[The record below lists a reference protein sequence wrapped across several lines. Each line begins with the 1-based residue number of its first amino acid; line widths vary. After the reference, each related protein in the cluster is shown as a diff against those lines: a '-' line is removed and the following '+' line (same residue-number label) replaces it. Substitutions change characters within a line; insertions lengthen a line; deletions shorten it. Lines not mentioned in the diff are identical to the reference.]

1 MLSESDILT
10 ALRDC
15 FDPEVK
21 LNLVDLGL
29 IYSVATGPDPDSTP
43 AWPRQW
49 VKVTMTLTTPQCPA
63 SGLIFEQVHNRLAGI
78 PDIGKVDVDLVWEPK
93 WTPHRIS
100 EAGRRQLGIEGL
112 LHLLCEN
119 PMQLLPLG
127 VEIVQSDLHLAEE
140 PLHVVEV
147 AGKRPPPGAQRFL
160 LIEERQGCT
169 GGSRHGSGAAPARE
183 QQKAACDQGSGR
195 GKPNPIHGFIL

>member
-1 MLSESDILT
+1 MLTEADILT

-29 IYSVATGPDPDSTP
+29 IYGVETGPDPHSTP

-49 VKVTMTLTTPQCPA
+49 VKVTMTLTTQQCPA

-78 PDIGKVDVDLVWEPK
+78 PDISKVNVNLVWEPK

-100 EAGRRQLGIEGL
+100 EAGRRQLGI
-112 LHLLCEN
+112 
-119 PMQLLPLG
+119 
-127 VEIVQSDLHLAEE
+127 
-140 PLHVVEV
+140 
-147 AGKRPPPGAQRFL
+147 
-160 LIEERQGCT
+160 
-169 GGSRHGSGAAPARE
+169 
-183 QQKAACDQGSGR
+183 
-195 GKPNPIHGFIL
+195 

>member
-1 MLSESDILT
+1 MLSEDDIRT

-29 IYSVATGPDPDSTP
+29 IYAIATGPDLNSTP

-49 VKVTMTLTTPQCPA
+49 VKITMTLTTQACPA

-78 PDIGKVDVDLVWEPK
+78 PDISKVEVDLVWEPK

-100 EAGRRQLGIEGL
+100 AAGRRQLGIE
-112 LHLLCEN
+112 
-119 PMQLLPLG
+119 
-127 VEIVQSDLHLAEE
+127 AER
-140 PLHVVEV
+140 
-147 AGKRPPPGAQRFL
+147 A
-160 LIEERQGCT
+160 
-169 GGSRHGSGAAPARE
+169 SGAAAE
-183 QQKAACDQGSGR
+183 GTENAMQ
-195 GKPNPIHGFIL
+195 

>member
-1 MLSESDILT
+1 MLTVEQITD

-29 IYSVATGPDPDSTP
+29 IYAVETGPDPDSTP

-49 VKVTMTLTTPQCPA
+49 VKVIMSLTTDQCPA

-78 PDIGKVDVDLVWEPK
+78 SDISQVKVDLVWEPK

-100 EAGRRQLGIEGL
+100 AAGRKQLGIE
-112 LHLLCEN
+112 
-119 PMQLLPLG
+119 
-127 VEIVQSDLHLAEE
+127 
-140 PLHVVEV
+140 
-147 AGKRPPPGAQRFL
+147 
-160 LIEERQGCT
+160 
-169 GGSRHGSGAAPARE
+169 
-183 QQKAACDQGSGR
+183 
-195 GKPNPIHGFIL
+195 